1 MSAPPLPGE
10 HPADSVIAQAR
21 TTTPGGAPVED
32 LVPHRRSY
40 RGKRLLDLV
49 LVSLIIVPAALLCA
63 IAALAHLIAHGR
75 PVLFRQQRVGRDG
88 RLFVVLKLRT
98 MRNEPA
104 DPEKPG
110 DADTSRVTAVG
121 RVLRRTSLDELPQLV
136 NVLRGQMSLV
146 GPRPTLPYQV
156 RRYTDRQQLRL
167 LATPGLTG
175 LAQVHGRQRLSWPE
189 RIEWDLRYVL
199 RQSLRLDLAILF
211 LTVWTVLSGGGSTAS
226 HHDDPIARRSERMLS
241 DA

>member
-1 MSAPPLPGE
+1 VTAPPVPGR
-10 HPADSVIAQAR
+10 HRPGWAMAQASTAR
-21 TTTPGGAPVED
+21 PGGNQ
-32 LVPHRRSY
+32 VPHRRPY

-49 LVSLIIVPAALLCA
+49 VVGLIIVPAALLCA
-63 IAALAHLIAHGR
+63 IAALAHLLAHGR
-75 PVLFRQQRVGRDG
+75 PVLFRQQRVGRG
-88 RLFVVLKLRT
+88 GSPFVLLKLRT
-98 MRNEPA
+98 MRNAP
-104 DPEKPG
+104 DGPDTPG
-110 DADTSRVTAVG
+110 DPDVTRVTAVG

-167 LATPGLTG
+167 LAVPGLTG

-199 RQSLRLDLAILF
+199 RQSFRLDLAIMF
-211 LTVWTVLSGGGSTAS
+211 LTIWTVLARGGATVS
-226 HHDDPIARRSERMLS
+226 HDKDPIARSSERMLS
-241 DA
+241 GA

>member
-1 MSAPPLPGE
+1 MTAPPVPGR
-10 HPADSVIAQAR
+10 HRAGWAIAEASTAR
-21 TTTPGGAPVED
+21 PGGNQ
-32 LVPHRRSY
+32 VPHRRPY

-49 LVSLIIVPAALLCA
+49 VLALIIVPAVLLCG
-63 IAALAHLIAHGR
+63 IAALAHLLAHGR
-75 PVLFRQQRVGRDG
+75 PVLFRQQRVGRGG
-88 RLFVVLKLRT
+88 RPFVLLKLRT
-98 MRNEPA
+98 MRNVP
-104 DPEKPG
+104 DGPDTPG
-110 DADTSRVTAVG
+110 DADVTRVTAVG

-199 RQSLRLDLAILF
+199 RQSFRLDLAIMF
-211 LTVWTVLSGGGSTAS
+211 LTVWTVLAGGGATAS
-226 HHDDPIARRSERMLS
+226 HDKDPIARSPERMLS
-241 DA
+241 GA

>member
-1 MSAPPLPGE
+1 MSAPPLPDGY
-10 HPADSVIAQAR
+10 PADAVVAEVPTA
-21 TTTPGGAPVED
+21 TPGDAPLD
-32 LVPHRRSY
+32 NQVPQHTSY

-49 LVSLIIVPAALLCA
+49 IVCLIIVPTALLCA
-63 IAALAHLIAHGR
+63 IAALTHLIAHGR

-88 RLFVVLKLRT
+88 RLFVLLKLRT
-98 MRNEPA
+98 MRN
-104 DPEKPG
+104 DPVGQEKPG
-110 DADTSRVTAVG
+110 DADTARVTAVG

-211 LTVWTVLSGGGSTAS
+211 LTVWTVLSGGGATAS
-226 HHDDPIARRSERMLS
+226 HDQDPIARSSERMLS

>member
-1 MSAPPLPGE
+1 M
-10 HPADSVIAQAR
+10 AQASTAR
-21 TTTPGGAPVED
+21 PGGNQ
-32 LVPHRRSY
+32 VPHRRPY

-49 LVSLIIVPAALLCA
+49 VVGLIIVPAALLCA
-63 IAALAHLIAHGR
+63 IAALAHLLAHGR
-75 PVLFRQQRVGRDG
+75 PVLFRQQRVGRG
-88 RLFVVLKLRT
+88 GSPFVLLKLRT
-98 MRNEPA
+98 MRNAP
-104 DPEKPG
+104 DGPDTPG
-110 DADTSRVTAVG
+110 DPDVTRVTAVG

-167 LATPGLTG
+167 LAVPGLTG

-199 RQSLRLDLAILF
+199 RQSFRLDLAIMF
-211 LTVWTVLSGGGSTAS
+211 LTIWTVLARGGATVS
-226 HHDDPIARRSERMLS
+226 HDKDPIARSSERMLS
-241 DA
+241 GA

>member
-1 MSAPPLPGE
+1 MTAPPLPGPY
-10 HPADSVIAQAR
+10 PAESVIPQAP
-21 TTTPGGAPVED
+21 TVMPGDARVGHHGPN
-32 LVPHRRSY
+32 LRSY

-49 LVSLIIVPAALLCA
+49 VVSLIIVPAALLCV
-63 IAALAHLIAHGR
+63 IAALAHLVAHGR

-88 RLFVVLKLRT
+88 RLFVLLKLRT
-98 MRNEPA
+98 MRDAPA
-104 DPEKPG
+104 DTERPG
-110 DADTSRVTAVG
+110 DPDTARVTAVG

-167 LATPGLTG
+167 LVTPGLTG

-199 RQSLRLDLAILF
+199 RQSFRLDLVILF
-211 LTVWTVLSGGGSTAS
+211 LTVWTVLAGGGATAS
-226 HHDDPIARRSERMLS
+226 HDNDPIARRSERMLS
-241 DA
+241 GA

>member
-1 MSAPPLPGE
+1 MTAPPLSGRY
-10 HPADSVIAQAR
+10 PADPA
-21 TTTPGGAPVED
+21 PGGDRVGD
-32 LVPHRRSY
+32 RVPHRRSY
-40 RGKRLLDLV
+40 RGKRPLDLV
-49 LVSLIIVPAALLCA
+49 VVSLIIVPAALLCA
-63 IAALAHLIAHGR
+63 IAALAHLLAHGR

-88 RLFVVLKLRT
+88 RPFVLLKLRT
-98 MRNEPA
+98 MRSVPA
-104 DPEKPG
+104 GAEQPG
-110 DADTSRVTAVG
+110 DADTARVTAVG

-156 RRYTDRQQLRL
+156 SRYTDRQQLRL

-199 RQSLRLDLAILF
+199 RPSFRLDLAILF
-211 LTVWTVLSGGGSTAS
+211 LSVWTVLAGGGATAS
-226 HHDDPIARRSERMLS
+226 HDNDPIARKPEGMLS
-241 DA
+241 GG

>member
-1 MSAPPLPGE
+1 MTAPPVPGR
-10 HPADSVIAQAR
+10 HRAGPATAKVSTAR
-21 TTTPGGAPVED
+21 PGD
-32 LVPHRRSY
+32 NQVPHRRPY

-49 LVSLIIVPAALLCA
+49 VLGLIIVPAALLCA
-63 IAALAHLIAHGR
+63 VAALTHLLAHGR
-75 PVLFRQQRVGRDG
+75 PVLFRQQRVGRGG
-88 RLFVVLKLRT
+88 RPFVLLKLRT
-98 MRNEPA
+98 MRNVP
-104 DPEKPG
+104 DGPDTPD
-110 DADTSRVTAVG
+110 DADVTRVTAVG

-199 RQSLRLDLAILF
+199 RQSFRLDLAILF
-211 LTVWTVLSGGGSTAS
+211 LTVWTVLAGRGATAS
-226 HHDDPIARRSERMLS
+226 HDNDPIARRSERMLS
-241 DA
+241 GA

>member
-1 MSAPPLPGE
+1 MTAPPAPGR
-10 HPADSVIAQAR
+10 HRTGWAIAQASTAR
-21 TTTPGGAPVED
+21 PGGNR
-32 LVPHRRSY
+32 LPHRKPY

-49 LVSLIIVPAALLCA
+49 VLGLIIVPAALLCA
-63 IAALAHLIAHGR
+63 IAALAHLLAHGR
-75 PVLFRQQRVGRDG
+75 PVLFRQHRVGRGG
-88 RLFVVLKLRT
+88 RPFVLLKLRT
-98 MRNEPA
+98 MRNVP
-104 DPEKPG
+104 DGPDTPG
-110 DADTSRVTAVG
+110 DADVARVTAVG

-167 LATPGLTG
+167 LAVPGLTG

-199 RQSLRLDLAILF
+199 RQSFRLDLAIMF
-211 LTVWTVLSGGGSTAS
+211 LTVWTVLAGTGATVS
-226 HHDDPIARRSERMLS
+226 HDKDPIARSPERMLS
-241 DA
+241 GA